1 MLRSLPVEDPARLVK
16 IESRDIGREF
26 TNPIWE
32 QMRDHQ
38 WAFSGMLAWSSVG
51 FDLAQGG
58 ERRSA
63 RGLMVSGDFFRVL
76 GVPALQ
82 GRVFTTE
89 EDRRGTPPMMVIS
102 YGFWKRNFANDPNVV
117 GKTVHLDRH
126 VFEVVG
132 VTPPWFTG
140 LDVDRSFDV
149 AIPITCEPMLH
160 ADRSILD
167 ERAAWWLQIVG
178 RLAPGRS
185 PQQAEAELK
194 AYAPGLL
201 QAAVPSGFSLDD
213 QKQFLRA
220 SFQLSPAA
228 TGFSGVRARYKTAL
242 FALMGITALVLLI
255 TCANVAN
262 LLLARASA
270 RQREI
275 AVRLALGASRTR
287 VVLQLLIESLLLAL
301 AGTAAG
307 FLLARLG
314 SGLLIRLI
322 STAGDPVNIDLSP
335 DATLLTFSA
344 GIVVLTAML
353 FGLAPAFLAT
363 RGDLNHSLKDH
374 TRGNLDGS
382 SRFHPG
388 KILVIGQIALSL
400 MLLVAAGLF
409 SGTLRNLL
417 TTDLGFNPHDVL
429 LVRAQF
435 EENAVAKD
443 RRSAIANE
451 ITSRLRAIPGV
462 ASASSSIRTP
472 ITTWAWN
479 ALVDAEGYRP
489 ASRMDTLV
497 WLNRVSPRYFATM
510 GTPRILGRD
519 FTETDNSNAPKVIVI
534 SESAARHFFAFA
546 NPLGKTIAMDRLPGG
561 GKDVYQVIGVV
572 RDNKYQSVDEGRR
585 LTAFV
590 AAGQDND
597 PRSQVNFEVRTSGPV
612 TAWQAAVQSAIMAI
626 DPHIS
631 LEFRELE
638 TQVNESIMQ
647 PRLTALLSGVFGL
660 LALALAAVGL
670 YGITSY
676 GVSRRRNEIGI
687 RIAVG
692 APRRSVIRLVLKDVG
707 ILLVIG
713 IGAGLAGSL
722 ALSRLIRSLLYG
734 VRPNDPRQLAAAAVI
749 LVACALVAAYI
760 PARRAARLD
769 PLAALREE

>member
-1 MLRSLPVEDPARLVK
+1 
-16 IESRDIGREF
+16 
-26 TNPIWE
+26 
-32 QMRDHQ
+32 
-38 WAFSGMLAWSSVG
+38 
-51 FDLAQGG
+51 
-58 ERRSA
+58 
-63 RGLMVSGDFFRVL
+63 
-76 GVPALQ
+76 
-82 GRVFTTE
+82 
-89 EDRRGTPPMMVIS
+89 
-102 YGFWKRNFANDPNVV
+102 
-117 GKTVHLDRH
+117 
-126 VFEVVG
+126 
-132 VTPPWFTG
+132 
-140 LDVDRSFDV
+140 
-149 AIPITCEPMLH
+149 
-160 ADRSILD
+160 
-167 ERAAWWLQIVG
+167 
-178 RLAPGRS
+178 
-185 PQQAEAELK
+185 
-194 AYAPGLL
+194 
-201 QAAVPSGFSLDD
+201 
-213 QKQFLRA
+213 
-220 SFQLSPAA
+220 
-228 TGFSGVRARYKTAL
+228 
-242 FALMGITALVLLI
+242 
-255 TCANVAN
+255 
-262 LLLARASA
+262 
-270 RQREI
+270 
-275 AVRLALGASRTR
+275 
-287 VVLQLLIESLLLAL
+287 
-301 AGTAAG
+301 
-307 FLLARLG
+307 
-314 SGLLIRLI
+314 
-322 STAGDPVNIDLSP
+322 
-335 DATLLTFSA
+335 
-344 GIVVLTAML
+344 
-353 FGLAPAFLAT
+353 
-363 RGDLNHSLKDH
+363 
-374 TRGNLDGS
+374 
-382 SRFHPG
+382 
-388 KILVIGQIALSL
+388 
-400 MLLVAAGLF
+400 
-409 SGTLRNLL
+409 
-417 TTDLGFNPHDVL
+417 
-429 LVRAQF
+429 
-435 EENAVAKD
+435 
-443 RRSAIANE
+443 
-451 ITSRLRAIPGV
+451 
-462 ASASSSIRTP
+462 
-472 ITTWAWN
+472 
-479 ALVDAEGYRP
+479 
-489 ASRMDTLV
+489 
-497 WLNRVSPRYFATM
+497 M